1 MSLAPRYSCTMDGSS
16 PHEETLDN
24 EPSDMEARATETP
37 NRELLDTVRA
47 AMRERTDP
55 ERAAGAQAYMKS
67 ALPSLGVRVPEVR
80 RLVKAAAAAHPFTS
94 AGELRATV
102 LELWRGSTVREERSA
117 AIDLTGLRLAA
128 RDQLMLPVYEEIIRT
143 GKWWDFVDGVSDRI
157 GGLLQAHRPMMTELL
172 LAWSTDQDFW
182 IRRSAITSQLKAK
195 ARTDQDLLRAVI
207 EPNLADPEF
216 FIRKAIGWSLREYA
230 KTDPEWVRNF
240 VVEKG
245 TQLSPLSRQE
255 AMRHLEEGTTPG
267 VTGAG

>member
-1 MSLAPRYSCTMDGSS
+1 MDGLS
-16 PHEETLDN
+16 PHEESLDK
-24 EPSDMEARATETP
+24 EPSDPEAPATEAP

-47 AMRERTDP
+47 ALRERTDP
-55 ERAAGAQAYMKS
+55 VRAAGAQAYMKS
-67 ALPSLGVRVPEVR
+67 TLPSLGVRVPEVR
-80 RLVKAAAAAHPFTS
+80 RLALAAAAAHPFTS

-102 LELWRGSTVREERSA
+102 LELWRGSTVREERYA
-117 AIDLTGLRLAA
+117 AIDLTSLRLVA

-143 GKWWDFVDGVSDRI
+143 GAWWDFVDGVSHRI
-157 GGLLQAHRPMMTELL
+157 GGLLQAHPPMMTELL

-216 FIRKAIGWSLREYA
+216 FIRKAIGWALREYA

-245 TQLSPLSRQE
+245 TQLSPLSWKE
-255 AMRHLEEGTTPG
+255 ALRHLEQGTTAG